1 MFWQTMQKESSEN
14 FKRATGVTREV
25 FEYIVAVI
33 KTSMREKIARQRK
46 PGKVSIEDKVL
57 ILLMFYRE
65 YRTYY
70 HIGLTYGVSASTVC
84 RTIQDFEAILSAHPA
99 FQLPDSQNR
108 TAGEPLEIIII
119 DVTESPI
126 ERPSEGQEE
135 AYSGKK
141 SDIRSKH
148 KL

>member
-25 FEYIVAVI
+25 FDHIVVVI
-33 KTSMREKIARQRK
+33 KASMREKMARQRK
-46 PGKVSIEDKVL
+46 PSKVSMEDKVL

-65 YRTYY
+65 YRTYH

-84 RTIQDFEAILSAHPA
+84 RTIRDFEAILSACPE
-99 FQLPDSQNR
+99 FQLPDTENR
-108 TAGEPLEIIII
+108 TPGAILELIFI

-126 ERPSEGQEE
+126 ERPSEDQEE

-141 SDIRSKH
+141 SDIR
-148 KL
+148 

>member
-25 FEYIVAVI
+25 FDHIVVVI
-33 KTSMREKIARQRK
+33 KASKREKMARQRK
-46 PGKVSIEDKVL
+46 PSKVSIEDKVL

-65 YRTYY
+65 YRTYH
-70 HIGLTYGVSASTVC
+70 HIGLTYGVSASTVS
-84 RTIQDFEAILSAHPA
+84 RTINDFEAILSACPK
-99 FQLPDSQNR
+99 FRIPDTEHR
-108 TAGEPLEIIII
+108 TTGSVLELIFI

-126 ERPSEGQEE
+126 ERPSESQEK

-141 SDIRSKH
+141 SDIR
-148 KL
+148 